1 MSVAAP
7 PITRLTNYINGQW
20 TDSPTSEWRD
30 VVNPATGEILASV
43 PLADAA
49 EVNAAVEAA
58 AAAFPAWRR
67 TPPEDRIQ
75 PLFKLKMLLEE
86 HIDDIARII
95 TTENGKTF
103 TEAKAEMRR
112 AIENVEVACGI
123 PMMMQGY
130 NLEDVAR
137 GIDEMMIRQPIGVT
151 AAIVPFNFP
160 GMIAFWYLPYAIATG
175 NTFILKPSE
184 RVPLTMR
191 YIYELLEKTGLPKGV
206 VSLVNGGKAVVDALI
221 DHPKVRAIS
230 FVGSTPV
237 ARYIYARSGEQG
249 KRCQCQGGAKNH
261 VVVLPDADMPMA
273 TQIISDSAFGC
284 AGQRCLAVSVAV
296 TIGEAQKTF
305 RDSIADAA
313 SKLRVGNGLE
323 DGVQMGPV
331 ITPQSKER
339 VESLIGLGEKQGAKV
354 LLDGRNSKVPKYESG
369 NFVNP
374 TILDDVPQT
383 SDLAD
388 TEIFGPVL
396 SLVHADNMDEAL
408 AFLERSA
415 YGNQASLFTS
425 SGSAARR
432 FRYEAPAGNIGI
444 NIGVA
449 APMAYF
455 PFSGWKNSFLRR
467 PARPGPRRHRVLYR
481 QESCRGALGQRAQ
494 QKVLMTVPGS
504 GVAMKLLTTESQR
517 LRENEEQKDPRTSP
531 IIGAAIEVHRH
542 LGPGL
547 LESAYEEC
555 LCHELHLRGLVFE
568 RQVSLPVSYKGLQL
582 DCGYRIDLIVGQ
594 EVVIELKAVDKIL
607 PVHEAQLLT
616 YLKTSCKRVGLL
628 INFNVPLLTQGIIRR
643 VF

>member
-1 MSVAAP
+1 MTVAAP
-7 PITRLTNYINGQW
+7 PVNKLTNYINGQW
-20 TDSPTSEWRD
+20 AESHASEWRD
-30 VVNPATGEILASV
+30 VVNPATGELLASV

-49 EVNAAVEAA
+49 DVNQAVEAA
-58 AAAFPAWRR
+58 AAAFPEWRR

-95 TTENGKTF
+95 TLENGKTF
-103 TEAKAEMRR
+103 GEAKAEMRR

-137 GIDEMMIRQPIGVT
+137 GIDEMMIRQPLGVV

-160 GMIAFWYLPYAIATG
+160 GMIPFWFLPYAIATG
-175 NTFILKPSE
+175 NTFVMKPSE

-191 YIYELLEKTGLPKGV
+191 YACELIEKTGLPKGV
-206 VSLVNGGKAVVDALI
+206 LNLVNGGKAAVDALL

-237 ARYIYARSGEQG
+237 ARYIYSRAAQQG

-261 VVVLPDADMPMA
+261 VIVLPDADMQMA

-313 SKLRVGNGLE
+313 SKLKVGNGLE
-323 DGVQMGPV
+323 EGIQMGPV

-354 LLDGRNSKVPKYESG
+354 LLDGRNANIPKLDGG
-369 NFVNP
+369 NFIKP
-374 TILDDVPQT
+374 TILDDVPASSELT
-383 SDLAD
+383 D

-396 SLVHADNMDEAL
+396 SLVHADNMDDAL

-455 PFSGWKNSFLRR
+455 PFTGKAATPSSSILTRR
-467 PARPGPRRHRVLYR
+467 LWWNAGRRSTA
-481 QESCRGALGQRAQ
+481 ESSR
-494 QKVLMTVPGS
+494 
-504 GVAMKLLTTESQR
+504 
-517 LRENEEQKDPRTSP
+517 
-531 IIGAAIEVHRH
+531 
-542 LGPGL
+542 
-547 LESAYEEC
+547 
-555 LCHELHLRGLVFE
+555 
-568 RQVSLPVSYKGLQL
+568 
-582 DCGYRIDLIVGQ
+582 
-594 EVVIELKAVDKIL
+594 
-607 PVHEAQLLT
+607 
-616 YLKTSCKRVGLL
+616 
-628 INFNVPLLTQGIIRR
+628 
-643 VF
+643 